1 MAAKPRIPNTVLPSL
16 SLIMMVVAS
25 VAFPVGATA
34 QAAPTSTKSAPLSA
48 AMAEARR
55 SPFYAT
61 SSVEGISIIETVA
74 VPILHVGHRPDPDSA
89 KGPSF
94 RRVFWPT
101 LGGAVL
107 SEITFVGLLMDDA
120 PNLSGAVL
128 GTGILVGG
136 PAAVARIMGARFA
149 ADLLGSALGAGLG
162 YGLFRLGIAV
172 GLDDASA
179 YWAIPTTHA
188 LLTTLISK
196 G

>member
-1 MAAKPRIPNTVLPSL
+1 MVTKPRIGHALA
-16 SLIMMVVAS
+16 LILMLAAS
-25 VAFPVGATA
+25 SAFPVGTRA

-48 AMAEARR
+48 AMAEVRR
-55 SPFYAT
+55 SPFFAT
-61 SSVEGISIIETVA
+61 SSVEGLSVVEMTG
-74 VPILHVGHRPDPDSA
+74 VPGHDVGDRLDPDST

-107 SEITFVGLLMDDA
+107 SEITFVGLLMGDA
-120 PNLSGAVL
+120 PNLFGGVL
-128 GTGILVGG
+128 GIGVLVGG
-136 PAAVARIMGARFA
+136 PAAVARIMGARFTA
-149 ADLLGSALGAGLG
+149 GLLGSALGAGLG

-172 GLDDASA
+172 GLDDSSA

-188 LLTTLISK
+188 LLTTVISI